1 MSDEK
6 DDLKSIKVYKF
17 DNTKEKWHEFAL
29 KFRVIADT
37 RGYRGIIDG
46 TVIPPDEMAVITI
59 TAEDTGE
66 ELEEKK
72 NLLKARKANK
82 VGYRDLVMSTEGISF
97 TIVQNAAS
105 EELPSGDL
113 KKAWER
119 LERRWNPKTREDK
132 VDVYT
137 KFLNYKLENTRQRPM
152 DWIAFMEKKRA
163 ELMNTGHI
171 MSDETFITHLLN
183 SLPQTVYEGA
193 ILVIKDKL
201 RRSIL
206 EITEIEQILEDK
218 FQAIKQAKGWD
229 EEEHDYA
236 LFVSPSNKKGPKK
249 AFKGRCGYCGE
260 FGHKAADCPN
270 KKSNQNKGQKPKFQQ
285 KKKQWGRGDPKSKG
299 HIDMSKIKCYNC
311 GEFGHFARD
320 CPKARDNANIAQECE
335 QNHKSE
341 SMLDLDSTSVREECA
356 MVCTEPQYEDASE
369 DEVVY
374 GDQGINTEEYE
385 KTMYGNLMQTQC
397 DEENDVKCT
406 VAQRAYDSV
415 ILERKKRRFNHND
428 PEENSDNYNQCETMI
443 SYAGTEKSINE
454 MIPETKGPT
463 DDGNKNESRKA
474 WTMEILMNGSDIST
488 NTTNEE
494 ESMSDDEKMFLYAR
508 AAHSNHS
515 IQYHM
520 HQIIERQKVI
530 DKYRNMMMEGVDL
543 ISLES
548 NLHRY
553 HLVIISQIINMIEA
567 DNFCHHQTFE
577 SVKRDLRNMWSEGIQ
592 ELENAR
598 SHCTNNDENNNEM
611 EEIEVI
617 DLCSVSRCDNNSI
630 PEGKESEMQ
639 ECQGRSKHDETDR
652 KLDEFTTVRDDPT
665 TKKGNVES
673 AMMCWEPIENL
684 EEEEPRNGQEEKAN
698 MLVDTTEKQKHE
710 EEHVGP
716 TLARGN
722 RLKISIEEFSW
733 EKEDDESTFETE
745 EPESGQLVYITN
757 LENGLQM
764 DGTELNDEIGPN
776 EKKPVVYNRPT
787 EMPSF
792 NNHKYEIDIYG
803 ETGNDYEHIE
813 DFPKG
818 KNKKNSKEHKYTK
831 RDKKKEG
838 KQADLLKSKT
848 TQYHHDI
855 PRNKDENEIALVT
868 KEMGLNYLEKT
879 FLLVIQLPPAT

>member
-132 VDVYT
+132 VEVYT

-183 SLPQTVYEGA
+183 SLPQTVYKGA

-229 EEEHDYA
+229 EEEDDYA

-270 KKSNQNKGQKPKFQQ
+270 KKSNQNKGQKSKFQQ
-285 KKKQWGRGDPKSKG
+285 KKKQWGRGDPKGKG

-320 CPKARDNANIAQECE
+320 CPKACDNANIAQESE

-369 DEVVY
+369 DEIVY
-374 GDQGINTEEYE
+374 GDQGINTEESE
-385 KTMYGNLMQTQC
+385 KTFYGNLMQTQS
-397 DEENDVKCT
+397 DDENDVKCT
-406 VAQRAYDSV
+406 VAQRANDSV

-428 PEENSDNYNQCETMI
+428 PEEKSDNHNQCDMMI
-443 SYAGTEKSINE
+443 SDAGTEKSIND
-454 MIPETKGPT
+454 MIPKTKGPT
-463 DDGNKNESRKA
+463 DDSNKNESRKA
-474 WTMEILMNGSDIST
+474 WTMEMLMNGGNIST

-508 AAHSNHS
+508 AMHSNHS

-530 DKYRNMMMEGVDL
+530 DEYRNMMMEGVDL
-543 ISLES
+543 IPLES
-548 NLHRY
+548 NLYRY
-553 HLVIISQIINMIEA
+553 HPVIISQIINMIEA
-567 DNFCHHQTFE
+567 DNFCHYQTFE

-617 DLCSVSRCDNNSI
+617 DLCSVSRCETDPI
-630 PEGKESEMQ
+630 PEGEESAMQ
-639 ECQGRSKHDETDR
+639 ESQDRSKHDETDR
-652 KLDEFTTVRDDPT
+652 KLEEFTTVRDNPT

-684 EEEEPRNGQEEKAN
+684 EEEESHDEQEEKAN
-698 MLVDTTEKQKHE
+698 MLVETTGKQKHE
-710 EEHVGP
+710 EEHVRP
-716 TLARGN
+716 TLVTGN
-722 RLKISIEEFSW
+722 RLNTSIEEFSW

-764 DGTELNDEIGPN
+764 DGNELNDEIGPN
-776 EKKPVVYNRPT
+776 EKKPVTYNRPA
-787 EMPSF
+787 EKPSL
-792 NNHKYEIDIYG
+792 NNLKYEIDIYG

-818 KNKKNSKEHKYTK
+818 KNKRTRKNTSTPKRIRKRKESQPTYKNWK
-831 RDKKKEG
+831 ERDTITIC
-838 KQADLLKSKT
+838 Q
-848 TQYHHDI
+848 
-855 PRNKDENEIALVT
+855 EIWV
-868 KEMGLNYLEKT
+868 KMR
-879 FLLVIQLPPAT
+879 